1 MSRITREPIDASEL
15 SNQVG
20 MQANGAVV
28 IFVGQVR
35 NHSRG
40 QEVISL
46 EYEGYDEMAEKVM
59 ERIADEASSRWPVQ
73 VAMQHRLGKMQVGEV
88 TVAIAVGSAHRDD
101 AFEACRFCI
110 EAIKSEVPIW
120 KKEFGLDGSYW
131 IEGENRTPIRL
142 QPESIEGNAETAA
155 P

>member
-1 MSRITREPIDASEL
+1 MSKITREPIDVIEL
-15 SNQVG
+15 SSRVE
-20 MQANGAVV
+20 METNGAVV
-28 IFVGQVR
+28 SFVGQVR

-40 QEVISL
+40 QDVIGL
-46 EYEGYDEMAEKVM
+46 EYEGYEEMAEKVM
-59 ERIADEASSRWPVQ
+59 ERIADEATSRWPVQ

-88 TVAIAVGSAHRDD
+88 TVAIAVGSPHRDE

-120 KKEFGLDGSYW
+120 KKEFGSDGSYW

-142 QPESIEGNAETAA
+142 QSESVEGNDVPAV